1 MSRLHDQVVALA
13 GIFQA
18 ARLTQQL
25 ARDGRA
31 DSSAFTATLE
41 SILRVEAPTTES
53 IFGGTKGVAL
63 GLAILRDKLAGKPDP
78 RDLEIARYVIALL
91 QLQARLRRE
100 AAVQQAIRRGVET
113 VQSQMKFFEA
123 TKSGDTLQQSLV
135 DKLAELYTQTLSNL
149 PPRIMVNGEHGH
161 LANPVIAAKVR
172 TALFAGVRAAFL
184 WRQLGGNRWQLL
196 FARRKIANEAAHL
209 LEETR

>member
-1 MSRLHDQVVALA
+1 
-13 GIFQA
+13 
-18 ARLTQQL
+18 
-25 ARDGRA
+25 
-31 DSSAFTATLE
+31 
-41 SILRVEAPTTES
+41 LRVEAPTTES